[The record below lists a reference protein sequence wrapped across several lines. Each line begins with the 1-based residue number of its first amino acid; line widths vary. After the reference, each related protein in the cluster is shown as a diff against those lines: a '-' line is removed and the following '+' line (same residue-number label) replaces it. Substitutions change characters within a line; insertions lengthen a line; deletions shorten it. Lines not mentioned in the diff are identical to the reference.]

1 LLRIVIKKGARL
13 PYMTKTFLITLGLA
27 ALLLAATTVVIPPTA
42 KLEQIAY
49 KVEETT
55 IKIQGAG
62 FATLAKPYVTP
73 GEGYVYAGMKIEF
86 LGAYPSLQIGADGQL
101 SKTFDQN
108 GFVSAVYAGP
118 DVSKITLVNTAKDQ
132 IEVKVRVTYTYVKAS
147 YVPLNGDTTIEINV
161 PDGKLAQGFNAMA
174 RLTIEPYA
182 PFAIKA
188 VERPD
193 GTPATVYRVE
203 PKVVEINTP
212 GKYKIMIAQG
222 QPLPAAMLV
231 KSLSKQTATVAANGE
246 FAVTGAEVG
255 VPQGWRLL
263 GYVVFAY
270 TGDANLI
277 GKDITG
283 DISIQGGLVDTV
295 TDVNQNIIVRS
306 VSYLIPPVW
315 NFNIRYK
322 IAIVYGEQFKITTS
336 LPSTVN
342 VIYIPIV
349 YREAQV
355 KWLPDRALV
364 NITDVDVADGQWT
377 AVVMQLPEL
386 ARIVAI
392 RTPGNAMIS
401 NATDVKLVW
410 GGGVRAASISP
421 DGRQAYLLVQMGD
434 TKETGTYTFMISWS
448 PMRIPV
454 VDTRGKPVAQLSATA
469 DKFEAAAS
477 AGYVE
482 VKVYRPEPFTLDISY
497 KGVKAAQV
505 VVNSLVANPQPV
517 TLGIYQVKV
526 VVVGV
531 LNQPIAEA
539 SVSID
544 GFPAS
549 GKTDGTGAV
558 KFPDVLAGTYKV
570 NTDVGGRVKVSDTLE
585 VNGDTE
591 KVVKTPIV
599 AVVGGVPITTLDAL
613 ATAGALSAAGLYFAL
628 SRRKEPVAEVEQI

>member
-1 LLRIVIKKGARL
+1 
-13 PYMTKTFLITLGLA
+13 MTKTFLITLGLA
-27 ALLLAATTVVIPPTA
+27 ALLLATTTVVIPPTA

-86 LGAYPSLQIGADGQL
+86 LGAYPSVQIGADGQL

-118 DVSKITLVNTAKDQ
+118 DASKITLVNTAKDQ

-222 QPLPAAMLV
+222 QPFPAAMLV
-231 KSLSKQTATVAANGE
+231 KSLSKQTASVAANGE

-283 DISIQGGLVDTV
+283 DIAIQGGLVDTV

-349 YREAQV
+349 YKEAQV

-482 VKVYRPEPFTLDISY
+482 VKVYRPEPFTVDISY
-497 KGVKAAQV
+497 KGVKAARV

-526 VVVGV
+526 VVVGA

-539 SVSID
+539 SVSIE

-549 GKTDGTGAV
+549 GNTDGTGAV

-570 NTDVGGRVKVSDTLE
+570 NIDVGGRVKVSDTLE

-599 AVVGGVPITTLDAL
+599 AMVGGVPITTLDAL
-613 ATAGALSAAGLYFAL
+613 ATAGGLSAAGLYFAL

>member
-1 LLRIVIKKGARL
+1 
-13 PYMTKTFLITLGLA
+13 MTRMFIITLGLA

-42 KLEQIAY
+42 KLEHIAY

-86 LGAYPSLQIGADGQL
+86 LGAYPSVQIGADGQL

-118 DVSKITLVNTAKDQ
+118 DTSKITIVNTARDQ
-132 IEVKVRVTYTYVKAS
+132 VEVKLRVTYIYIKAS
-147 YVPLNGDTTIEINV
+147 YIPLNGDTTVEVSV
-161 PDGKLAQGFNAMA
+161 PDGRLAQGFNAMA

-182 PFAIKA
+182 PFVIKA

-212 GKYKIMIAQG
+212 GKYKITITQG

-231 KSLSKQTATVAANGE
+231 KSLSKQTATVAPNGE

-270 TGDANLI
+270 TGDASLI
-277 GKDITG
+277 GREIAG
-283 DISIQGGLVDTV
+283 DINIQGGLVDTV

-322 IAIVYGEQFKITTS
+322 IAIVYGEQFKVSTN
-336 LPSTVN
+336 LPSAVS

-349 YREAQV
+349 YKETQV

-364 NITDVDVADGQWT
+364 NITDADVADGQWT

-386 ARIVAI
+386 AKIVAI

-434 TKETGTYTFMISWS
+434 TKETGTYTFMINWS

-454 VDTRGKPVAQLSATA
+454 TDAKGKPVAQLSATA
-469 DKFEAAAS
+469 DKFEAVAS
-477 AGYVE
+477 TGYVE

-526 VVVGV
+526 VIVGA

-539 SVSID
+539 SVSLE

-549 GKTDGTGAV
+549 GKTDGTGTV
-558 KFPDVLAGTYKV
+558 RFPDVLAGTYKV
-570 NTDVGGRVKVSDTLE
+570 NIDVGGRVKVSDTLE

-613 ATAGALSAAGLYFAL
+613 ATAGGLSAAGLYFAL
-628 SRRKEPVAEVEQI
+628 ARRKEPVAEVEQI

>member
-1 LLRIVIKKGARL
+1 
-13 PYMTKTFLITLGLA
+13 MTKTFLITLGLA

-86 LGAYPSLQIGADGQL
+86 LGAYPSVQIGADGQL

-182 PFAIKA
+182 PFVIKA

-283 DISIQGGLVDTV
+283 DIAIQGGLVDTV

-477 AGYVE
+477 AGFVE
-482 VKVYRPEPFTLDISY
+482 VKVYRPEPFTVDISY

-526 VVVGV
+526 VVVGA

-570 NTDVGGRVKVSDTLE
+570 NIDVGGRVKVSDTLE

-599 AVVGGVPITTLDAL
+599 AMVGGVPITTLDAL
-613 ATAGALSAAGLYFAL
+613 ATAGGLSAAGLYFAL

>member
-86 LGAYPSLQIGADGQL
+86 LGAYPSVQIGADGQL

-212 GKYKIMIAQG
+212 GKYKVMIAQG
-222 QPLPAAMLV
+222 QPLPAAMFV

-283 DISIQGGLVDTV
+283 DIAIQGGLVDTV

-434 TKETGTYTFMISWS
+434 TKETGTYTFVISWS
-448 PMRIPV
+448 SMRIPV

-477 AGYVE
+477 AGFVE
-482 VKVYRPEPFTLDISY
+482 VKVYRPEPFTVDISY

-526 VVVGV
+526 VVVGA

-570 NTDVGGRVKVSDTLE
+570 NIDVGGGVKVSDTLE

-599 AVVGGVPITTLDAL
+599 AMVGGVPITTLDAL
-613 ATAGALSAAGLYFAL
+613 ATAGGLSAAGLYFAL

>member
-1 LLRIVIKKGARL
+1 
-13 PYMTKTFLITLGLA
+13 MTKTFLITLGLA

-86 LGAYPSLQIGADGQL
+86 LGAYPSVQIGADGQL

-283 DISIQGGLVDTV
+283 DIAIQGGLVDTV

-386 ARIVAI
+386 AKIVAI

-482 VKVYRPEPFTLDISY
+482 VKVYRPEPFTVDISY

-526 VVVGV
+526 VVVGA

-570 NTDVGGRVKVSDTLE
+570 NIDVGGRVKVSDTLE

-613 ATAGALSAAGLYFAL
+613 ATAGGLSAAGLYFAL

>member
-1 LLRIVIKKGARL
+1 
-13 PYMTKTFLITLGLA
+13 MTKTFLITLGLA

-86 LGAYPSLQIGADGQL
+86 LGAYPSVQIGADGQL

-118 DVSKITLVNTAKDQ
+118 DASKITLVNTAKDQ

-283 DISIQGGLVDTV
+283 DIAIQGGLVDTV

-434 TKETGTYTFMISWS
+434 TKETGTYTFVISWR

-482 VKVYRPEPFTLDISY
+482 VKVYRPEPFTVDISY
-497 KGVKAAQV
+497 KGVKAARV

-526 VVVGV
+526 VVVGA

-570 NTDVGGRVKVSDTLE
+570 NIDVGGRVKVSDTLE

-599 AVVGGVPITTLDAL
+599 AMVGGVPITTLDAL
-613 ATAGALSAAGLYFAL
+613 ATAGGLSAAGLYFAL

>member
-1 LLRIVIKKGARL
+1 
-13 PYMTKTFLITLGLA
+13 MTKTFLITLGLA

-42 KLEQIAY
+42 KLEHIAY

-62 FATLAKPYVTP
+62 FATLAKPYVAP

-101 SKTFDQN
+101 SRTFDQN

-118 DVSKITLVNTAKDQ
+118 DVSRITLVNTAKGQ

-147 YVPLNGDTTIEINV
+147 YVPLNGDTIIEVNV
-161 PDGKLAQGFNAMA
+161 PDGKLARGFNAMA

-182 PFAIKA
+182 PFVIKA
-188 VERPD
+188 VEKPD

-203 PKVVEINTP
+203 PKAVEINTP
-212 GKYKIMIAQG
+212 GKYKVVIAQG

-231 KSLSKQTATVAANGE
+231 KSLSKHTVSVAPNGE
-246 FAVTGAEVG
+246 FVVTGAEVG

-270 TGDANLI
+270 TGDASLI
-277 GKDITG
+277 GREITG
-283 DISIQGGLVDTV
+283 DINIEGGLVDTV

-306 VSYLIPPVW
+306 ASYLIPPVW

-322 IAIVYGEQFKITTS
+322 IAIVYGEQFKVSTN
-336 LPSTVN
+336 LPSTVS

-349 YREAQV
+349 YKEAQV

-364 NITDVDVADGQWT
+364 NVTEAELADGQWT
-377 AVVMQLPEL
+377 AIVLQLPEL

-401 NATDVKLVW
+401 NATDVSLVW

-421 DGRQAYLLVQMGD
+421 DGRQAYIVVQMGD
-434 TKETGTYTFMISWS
+434 TKEIGTYTFMISWR

-454 VDTRGKPVAQLSATA
+454 VDTKGRPVPYLSAVA

-477 AGYVE
+477 SGYVE
-482 VKVYRPEPFTLDISY
+482 VKVYRPEPFIVDISY
-497 KGVKAAQV
+497 KGVKAARV

-517 TLGIYQVKV
+517 TLGIYRVKV
-526 VVVGV
+526 VVVGE

-549 GKTDGTGAV
+549 AKTDGTGAV
-558 KFPDVLAGTYKV
+558 KFLDVLAGTYKV
-570 NTDVGGRVKVSDTLE
+570 NIDVGGRVKVSDTLE

-591 KVVKTPIV
+591 KVVKTPVV
-599 AVVGGVPITTLDAL
+599 AVVGGVPITTLDAI
-613 ATAGALSAAGLYFAL
+613 ASVGALSAAGLYFAL
-628 SRRKEPVAEVEQI
+628 SRRKESVAEVEQI

>member
-1 LLRIVIKKGARL
+1 
-13 PYMTKTFLITLGLA
+13 MTRMFIITLGLA

-42 KLEQIAY
+42 KLEHIAY

-86 LGAYPSLQIGADGQL
+86 LGAYPSVQIGADGQL

-118 DVSKITLVNTAKDQ
+118 DTSKITIVNTARDQ
-132 IEVKVRVTYTYVKAS
+132 VEVKLRVTYIYVKAS
-147 YVPLNGDTTIEINV
+147 YIPLTGDTTVEVSV
-161 PDGKLAQGFNAMA
+161 PDGRLAQGFNAMA

-182 PFAIKA
+182 PFVIKA

-212 GKYKIMIAQG
+212 GKYKITITQG

-231 KSLSKQTATVAANGE
+231 KSLSKQTATVAPNGE

-270 TGDANLI
+270 TGDASLI
-277 GKDITG
+277 GREIAG
-283 DISIQGGLVDTV
+283 DINIQGGLVDTV

-322 IAIVYGEQFKITTS
+322 IAIVYGEQFKVSTN
-336 LPSTVN
+336 LPSAVS

-349 YREAQV
+349 YKETQV

-364 NITDVDVADGQWT
+364 NITDADVADGQWT

-386 ARIVAI
+386 AKIVAI

-434 TKETGTYTFMISWS
+434 TKETGTYTFMINWS

-454 VDTRGKPVAQLSATA
+454 TDTKGKPVAQLSATA
-469 DKFEAAAS
+469 DKFEAVAS
-477 AGYVE
+477 TGYVE

-526 VVVGV
+526 VIVGA

-539 SVSID
+539 SVSLE

-558 KFPDVLAGTYKV
+558 RFPDVLAGTYKV
-570 NTDVGGRVKVSDTLE
+570 NIDVGGRVKVSDTLE

-613 ATAGALSAAGLYFAL
+613 ATAGGLSAAGLYFAL
-628 SRRKEPVAEVEQI
+628 ARRKEPVAEVEQI

>member
-1 LLRIVIKKGARL
+1 
-13 PYMTKTFLITLGLA
+13 
-27 ALLLAATTVVIPPTA
+27 
-42 KLEQIAY
+42 
-49 KVEETT
+49 
-55 IKIQGAG
+55 
-62 FATLAKPYVTP
+62 
-73 GEGYVYAGMKIEF
+73 
-86 LGAYPSLQIGADGQL
+86 QL

-174 RLTIEPYA
+174 RITIEPYA
-182 PFAIKA
+182 PFVIKA

-212 GKYKIMIAQG
+212 GKYKIAIAQG
-222 QPLPAAMLV
+222 QPLPAALLV
-231 KSLSKQTATVAANGE
+231 KSLSKQTASVAPNGE

-270 TGDANLI
+270 TGDANLV
-277 GKDITG
+277 GKEVTG
-283 DISIQGGLVDTV
+283 DINIEGGLVDTV
-295 TDVNQNIIVRS
+295 TDVSQNIIVRS

-322 IAIVYGEQFKITTS
+322 IAIVYGEQFKVSTN
-336 LPSTVN
+336 LPSTVS

-349 YREAQV
+349 YKEAQV

-364 NITDVDVADGQWT
+364 NVTDDEVADGQWT
-377 AVVMQLPEL
+377 AIVMQLPEL
-386 ARIVAI
+386 AKIVAM

-410 GGGVRAASISP
+410 GGGVRVASISP
-421 DGRQAYLLVQMGD
+421 DGRQAYVVVQMGD
-434 TKETGTYTFMISWS
+434 TKETGTYTFIIDWR

-454 VDTRGKPVAQLSATA
+454 VDTKGRPVSYLSAVA

-482 VKVYRPEPFTLDISY
+482 VKVYKPEPFTVDISY
-497 KGVKAAQV
+497 KGVNAAQV
-505 VVNSLVANPQPV
+505 VVNSLIANPQPV

-526 VVVGV
+526 VVVGA

-539 SVSID
+539 SVSVD

-549 GKTDGTGAV
+549 GKTDNAGVV
-558 KFPDVLAGTYKV
+558 KFPDVLAGTYKINV
-570 NTDVGGRVKVSDTLE
+570 DVGGRVKVSDTLE

-591 KVVKTPIV
+591 KIIKTPIV
-599 AVVGGVPITTLDAL
+599 AMVGGVPITTLDAL
-613 ATAGALSAAGLYFAL
+613 ATAGGLSAAGLYFAL
-628 SRRKEPVAEVEQI
+628 TRRKEPVAEVEQI

>member
-1 LLRIVIKKGARL
+1 
-13 PYMTKTFLITLGLA
+13 MTKTFLITLGLA
-27 ALLLAATTVVIPPTA
+27 VLLLAATTVVIPPTA

-86 LGAYPSLQIGADGQL
+86 LGAYPSVQIGADGQL

-132 IEVKVRVTYTYVKAS
+132 IEVKVRVAYTYVKAS

-182 PFAIKA
+182 PFVIKA
-188 VERPD
+188 VEKPD

-231 KSLSKQTATVAANGE
+231 KSLSKQTATMAANGE

-283 DISIQGGLVDTV
+283 DIAIQGGLVDTV

-349 YREAQV
+349 YREARV

-364 NITDVDVADGQWT
+364 NLTDVDVADGQWT
-377 AVVMQLPEL
+377 AVVLQLPEL

-410 GGGVRAASISP
+410 GGGVRVASISP
-421 DGRQAYLLVQMGD
+421 DGRQAYMVVQMGD
-434 TKETGTYTFMISWS
+434 TKETGTYTFMISWR

-454 VDTRGKPVAQLSATA
+454 ADTKGRPVPHLSAVA

-482 VKVYRPEPFTLDISY
+482 VKVYRPEPFTVDISY

-505 VVNSLVANPQPV
+505 VVNSLIADPQPV

-539 SVSID
+539 SVSVD

-549 GKTDGTGAV
+549 GKTDNAGVV
-558 KFPDVLAGTYKV
+558 KFPDMLAGTYKINV
-570 NTDVGGRVKVSDTLE
+570 DVGGRVKVSDTLE

-591 KVVKTPIV
+591 KIIKTPIV
-599 AVVGGVPITTLDAL
+599 AVVGGVPITMLDAL
-613 ATAGALSAAGLYFAL
+613 ATAGGLSAVGLYFVVN
-628 SRRKEPVAEVEQI
+628 RRRGPVAEVEQI

>member
-1 LLRIVIKKGARL
+1 
-13 PYMTKTFLITLGLA
+13 MTKTFLITLGLA

-86 LGAYPSLQIGADGQL
+86 LGAYPSVQIGADGQL

-108 GFVSAVYAGP
+108 GFVSAIYAGP

-182 PFAIKA
+182 PFVIKA

-212 GKYKIMIAQG
+212 GKYKVMIAQG

-283 DISIQGGLVDTV
+283 DIAIQGGLVDTV

-322 IAIVYGEQFKITTS
+322 IAIVYGEQFKVSTN
-336 LPSTVN
+336 LPSTVS

-349 YREAQV
+349 YKEAQV

-364 NITDVDVADGQWT
+364 NVTEAELADGQWT
-377 AVVMQLPEL
+377 AIVMQLPEL

-410 GGGVRAASISP
+410 GGGVRVASISP
-421 DGRQAYLLVQMGD
+421 DGRQAYMVVQMGD
-434 TKETGTYTFMISWS
+434 TKETGTYTFMINWR

-454 VDTRGKPVAQLSATA
+454 VDTKGRPVPYLSATA

-477 AGYVE
+477 SGYVE
-482 VKVYRPEPFTLDISY
+482 VKVYRPEPFTVDISY

-505 VVNSLVANPQPV
+505 VVNSLIADPQPV

-526 VVVGV
+526 VVVGA

-539 SVSID
+539 SVSVD

-549 GKTDGTGAV
+549 GKTDNAGVV
-558 KFPDVLAGTYKV
+558 KFPDMLAGTYKINV
-570 NTDVGGRVKVSDTLE
+570 DVGGRVKVSDTVE

-591 KVVKTPIV
+591 KIIKTPIV
-599 AVVGGVPITTLDAL
+599 AVVGGIPITTLDAL
-613 ATAGALSAAGLYFAL
+613 ATAGGLSAAGLYFAL

>member
-1 LLRIVIKKGARL
+1 
-13 PYMTKTFLITLGLA
+13 MTKTFLITLGLA

-62 FATLAKPYVTP
+62 FATLAKPYVAP

-86 LGAYPSLQIGADGQL
+86 LGAYPSVQIGADGQL

-283 DISIQGGLVDTV
+283 DIAIQGGLVDTV

-349 YREAQV
+349 YKEAQV

-386 ARIVAI
+386 AKIVAI

-477 AGYVE
+477 AGFVE

-497 KGVKAAQV
+497 KGVKAARV

-526 VVVGV
+526 VVVGA

-570 NTDVGGRVKVSDTLE
+570 NIDVGGRVKVSDTLE

-599 AVVGGVPITTLDAL
+599 AMVGGVPITTLDAL
-613 ATAGALSAAGLYFAL
+613 ATAGGLSAAGLYFAL

>member
-1 LLRIVIKKGARL
+1 
-13 PYMTKTFLITLGLA
+13 MTRTFLITLGLA

-42 KLEQIAY
+42 KLEHIAY

-86 LGAYPSLQIGADGQL
+86 LGAYPSVQIGADGQL

-108 GFVSAVYAGP
+108 GFISAVYAGP
-118 DVSKITLVNTAKDQ
+118 DTSKITLVNTAKGQ
-132 IEVKVRVTYTYVKAS
+132 VEVKLKVTYIYIKAS
-147 YVPLNGDTTIEINV
+147 YIPLSGDTTVEVSV
-161 PDGKLAQGFNAMA
+161 PDGRLAQGFNAMA

-182 PFAIKA
+182 PFVIKT

-203 PKVVEINTP
+203 PKVAEINTP
-212 GKYKIMIAQG
+212 GKYKITITQG

-231 KSLSKQTATVAANGE
+231 KSLSKQTATVAPNGE
-246 FAVTGAEVG
+246 FVVTGAEVG

-270 TGDANLI
+270 TGDASLI
-277 GKDITG
+277 GKEIAG
-283 DISIQGGLVDTV
+283 DINIHGGLVDTV

-322 IAIVYGEQFKITTS
+322 IAIAYGEQFKIATN

-349 YREAQV
+349 YKEAQV

-364 NITDVDVADGQWT
+364 NVTDADVADGQWT

-386 ARIVAI
+386 AKIVAI

-421 DGRQAYLLVQMGD
+421 DGRQAYLLVQMGV
-434 TKETGTYTFMISWS
+434 TKETGTYTFVINWS

-454 VDTRGKPVAQLSATA
+454 VDTSGKPVAQLSATA
-469 DKFEAAAS
+469 DKFEAVAS
-477 AGYVE
+477 TGYVE

-526 VVVGV
+526 VIVGA

-539 SVSID
+539 SVSLE
-544 GFPAS
+544 GYPAS

-558 KFPDVLAGTYKV
+558 RFPDVLAGTYKV
-570 NTDVGGRVKVSDTLE
+570 NIDVSGRVKVSDTLE

-613 ATAGALSAAGLYFAL
+613 ATAGGLSAAGLYFAL
-628 SRRKEPVAEVEQI
+628 ARRKEPVAEVEQI

>member
-1 LLRIVIKKGARL
+1 
-13 PYMTKTFLITLGLA
+13 MTKTFLITLGLA
-27 ALLLAATTVVIPPTA
+27 ALILAATTVVIPPTA

-86 LGAYPSLQIGADGQL
+86 LGAYPSIQIGADGQL

-108 GFVSAVYAGP
+108 GFVSAVYVGP
-118 DVSKITLVNTAKDQ
+118 DASKVTLVNTAKDQ
-132 IEVKVRVTYTYVKAS
+132 VEVKVRVTYTYVKAS
-147 YVPLNGDTTIEINV
+147 YIPLSGDAVIEVNV

-182 PFAIKA
+182 PYVVKA
-188 VERPD
+188 VEKPD

-212 GKYKIMIAQG
+212 GKYKISIAQG
-222 QPLPAAMLV
+222 APMPAAILV
-231 KSLSKQTATVAANGE
+231 KSLSKQTATVQAGGQL
-246 FAVTGAEVG
+246 AVTGAEVG

-263 GYVVFAY
+263 GYAVFAY
-270 TGDANLI
+270 TADANII
-277 GKDITG
+277 GKEAAG
-283 DISIQGGLVDTV
+283 DISIEGGLVDTI

-306 VSYLIPPVW
+306 VSYLVPPVW

-322 IAIVYGEQFKITTS
+322 IALVYGEQFKVSTN
-336 LPSTVN
+336 LPSAVN

-349 YREAQV
+349 YKEAQV

-364 NITDVDVADGQWT
+364 NVTEAELADGQWT
-377 AVVMQLPEL
+377 AIVMQLPEL
-386 ARIVAI
+386 ARIVAV

-410 GGGVRAASISP
+410 GSGLRAASISP
-421 DGRQAYLLVQMGD
+421 DGRQAYLVVQIGD
-434 TKETGTYTFMISWS
+434 TKEPGVYTFMINWS

-454 VDTRGKPVAQLSATA
+454 VDTKGRPVSYLSATA
-469 DKFEAAAS
+469 DKFEASAS

-482 VKVYRPEPFTLDISY
+482 VKVYKPEPFTVDVSY

-505 VVNSLVANPQPV
+505 VVNSLVAKPQPV
-517 TLGIYQVKV
+517 TLGIYNVKV
-526 VVVGV
+526 VVVGA
-531 LNQPIAEA
+531 LNQPISEA
-539 SVSID
+539 SVSLE

-549 GKTDGTGAV
+549 GKTDGAGAIV
-558 KFPDVLAGTYKV
+558 FKDVLAGTYKV
-570 NTDVGGRVKVSDTLE
+570 NVDVGGRVKVSQDIE
-585 VNGDTE
+585 VNGDVE

-599 AVVGGVPITTLDAL
+599 AVVGGVPITTLDAV
-613 ATAGALSAAGLYFAL
+613 ATVGGLSAAGLYFAL

>member
-1 LLRIVIKKGARL
+1 
-13 PYMTKTFLITLGLA
+13 MTKTFLITLGLA
-27 ALLLAATTVVIPPTA
+27 ALILAATTVVIPPTA

-86 LGAYPSLQIGADGQL
+86 LGAYPSIQIGADGQL

-108 GFVSAVYAGP
+108 GFVSAVYVGP
-118 DVSKITLVNTAKDQ
+118 DASKVTLVNTAKDQ
-132 IEVKVRVTYTYVKAS
+132 VEVKVRVTYTYVKAS
-147 YVPLNGDTTIEINV
+147 YIPLSGDAVIEVSV

-182 PFAIKA
+182 PYVVKA
-188 VERPD
+188 VEKPD

-212 GKYKIMIAQG
+212 GKYKISIAQG
-222 QPLPAAMLV
+222 APMPAAVLV
-231 KSLSKQTATVAANGE
+231 KSLSKQTATVQAGGQL
-246 FAVTGAEVG
+246 AVTGAEVG

-263 GYVVFAY
+263 GYAVFAY
-270 TGDANLI
+270 TADANII
-277 GKDITG
+277 GKEAAG
-283 DISIQGGLVDTV
+283 DISIEGGLVDTI

-306 VSYLIPPVW
+306 VSYLVPPVW

-322 IAIVYGEQFKITTS
+322 IALVYGEQFKVSTN
-336 LPSTVN
+336 LPSAVN

-349 YREAQV
+349 YKEAQV

-364 NITDVDVADGQWT
+364 NVTEAELADGQWT
-377 AVVMQLPEL
+377 AIVMQLPEL
-386 ARIVAI
+386 ARIVAV

-410 GGGVRAASISP
+410 GSGLRAASISP
-421 DGRQAYLLVQMGD
+421 DGRQAYLVVQIGD
-434 TKETGTYTFMISWS
+434 TKEPGVYTFMINWS

-454 VDTRGKPVAQLSATA
+454 VDTKGRPVSYLSATA
-469 DKFEAAAS
+469 DKFEASAS

-482 VKVYRPEPFTLDISY
+482 VKIYKPEPFTVDISY

-505 VVNSLVANPQPV
+505 VVNSLVAKPQPV
-517 TLGIYQVKV
+517 TLGIYNVKV
-526 VVVGV
+526 VVVGA
-531 LNQPIAEA
+531 LNQPISEA
-539 SVSID
+539 SVSLE

-549 GKTDGTGAV
+549 GKTDGAGAIV
-558 KFPDVLAGTYKV
+558 FKDVLAGTYKV
-570 NTDVGGRVKVSDTLE
+570 NVDVGGRVKVSQDIE
-585 VNGDTE
+585 VNGDVE

-599 AVVGGVPITTLDAL
+599 AVVGGVPITTLDAV
-613 ATAGALSAAGLYFAL
+613 ATVGGLSAAGLYFAL

>member
-1 LLRIVIKKGARL
+1 
-13 PYMTKTFLITLGLA
+13 MTKTFLITLGLA
-27 ALLLAATTVVIPPTA
+27 ALILAATTVVIPPTA

-86 LGAYPSLQIGADGQL
+86 LGAYPSIQIGADGQL

-108 GFVSAVYAGP
+108 GFISAVYVGP
-118 DVSKITLVNTAKDQ
+118 DASKVTLVNTAKDQ
-132 IEVKVRVTYTYVKAS
+132 VEVKVRVTYTYVKAS
-147 YVPLNGDTTIEINV
+147 YIPLSGDSVIEVNV

-182 PFAIKA
+182 PYVVKA
-188 VERPD
+188 VEKPD

-212 GKYKIMIAQG
+212 GKYKISIAQG
-222 QPLPAAMLV
+222 APMPAAILV
-231 KSLSKQTATVAANGE
+231 KSLSKQTATVQASGQL
-246 FAVTGAEVG
+246 AVTGAEVG

-263 GYVVFAY
+263 GYAVFAY
-270 TGDANLI
+270 TADANII
-277 GKDITG
+277 GKEAAG
-283 DISIQGGLVDTV
+283 DISIEGGLVDTI

-306 VSYLIPPVW
+306 VSYLVPPVW

-322 IAIVYGEQFKITTS
+322 IALVYGEQFKVSTN
-336 LPSTVN
+336 LPSAVN

-349 YREAQV
+349 YKEAQV

-364 NITDVDVADGQWT
+364 NVTEAELADGQWT
-377 AVVMQLPEL
+377 AIVMQLPEL
-386 ARIVAI
+386 ARIVAV

-410 GGGVRAASISP
+410 GSGLRAASISP
-421 DGRQAYLLVQMGD
+421 DGRQAYLVVQIGD
-434 TKETGTYTFMISWS
+434 TKEPGVYTFMINWS

-454 VDTRGKPVAQLSATA
+454 VDTKGRPVSYLSATA
-469 DKFEAAAS
+469 DKFEASAS

-482 VKVYRPEPFTLDISY
+482 VKVYKPEPFTVDVSY

-505 VVNSLVANPQPV
+505 VVNSLVAKPQPV
-517 TLGIYQVKV
+517 TLGIYNVKV
-526 VVVGV
+526 VVVGA
-531 LNQPIAEA
+531 LNQPISEA
-539 SVSID
+539 SVSLE

-549 GKTDGTGAV
+549 GKTDGAGAIV
-558 KFPDVLAGTYKV
+558 FKDVLAGTYKV
-570 NTDVGGRVKVSDTLE
+570 NVDVGGRVKVSQDIE
-585 VNGDTE
+585 VNGDVE

-599 AVVGGVPITTLDAL
+599 AVVGGVPITTLDAV
-613 ATAGALSAAGLYFAL
+613 ATVGGLSAAGLYFAL

>member
-1 LLRIVIKKGARL
+1 
-13 PYMTKTFLITLGLA
+13 MTKTFLITLGLA

-86 LGAYPSLQIGADGQL
+86 LGAYPSVQIGADGQL

-132 IEVKVRVTYTYVKAS
+132 IEVKVRVSYTYVKAS
-147 YVPLNGDTTIEINV
+147 YVPLNGDATIEINV

-212 GKYKIMIAQG
+212 GKYKVMIAQG

-283 DISIQGGLVDTV
+283 DIAIQGGLVDTA

-364 NITDVDVADGQWT
+364 NITDVDVADGRWT

-410 GGGVRAASISP
+410 GGGIRAASISP

-434 TKETGTYTFMISWS
+434 TKETGTYTFMISWR
-448 PMRIPV
+448 PMRILV
-454 VDTRGKPVAQLSATA
+454 VDTKGKPVAQLSATA

-482 VKVYRPEPFTLDISY
+482 VKVYRPEPFTVDISY
-497 KGVKAAQV
+497 KGVKAARV
-505 VVNSLVANPQPV
+505 VVNSLVASPQPV

-526 VVVGV
+526 VVVGM

-539 SVSID
+539 SVSVE
-544 GFPAS
+544 GFPSS
-549 GKTDGTGAV
+549 GKTDNAGVV
-558 KFPDVLAGTYKV
+558 KFPDMLAGTYKINV
-570 NTDVGGRVKVSDTLE
+570 DVGGRVKVSDTLE

-591 KVVKTPIV
+591 KIIKTPIV
-599 AVVGGVPITTLDAL
+599 AVVGGVPITMLDAL
-613 ATAGALSAAGLYFAL
+613 ATAGGLSAVGLYFVVN
-628 SRRKEPVAEVEQI
+628 RRRGPVAEVEQI

>member
-86 LGAYPSLQIGADGQL
+86 LGAYPSVQIGADGQL

-118 DVSKITLVNTAKDQ
+118 DVSKITLVNTGKDQ

-283 DISIQGGLVDTV
+283 DIAIQGGLVDTV

-377 AVVMQLPEL
+377 AIVMQLPEL

-482 VKVYRPEPFTLDISY
+482 VKVYRPEPFTVDISY

-526 VVVGV
+526 VVVGA

-549 GKTDGTGAV
+549 GKTDGTGAA

-570 NTDVGGRVKVSDTLE
+570 NIDVGGRVKVSDTLE

-599 AVVGGVPITTLDAL
+599 AMVGGVPITTLDAL
-613 ATAGALSAAGLYFAL
+613 ATAGGLSAAGLYFAL

>member
-1 LLRIVIKKGARL
+1 
-13 PYMTKTFLITLGLA
+13 MTKTFLITLGLA

-86 LGAYPSLQIGADGQL
+86 LGAYPSVQIGADGQL

-132 IEVKVRVTYTYVKAS
+132 IEVKVRVTYTYAKAS
-147 YVPLNGDTTIEINV
+147 YVPLNGDATIEINV

-174 RLTIEPYA
+174 RITIEPYA
-182 PFAIKA
+182 PFVIKA
-188 VERPD
+188 VEKPD

-212 GKYKIMIAQG
+212 GKYKVVVAQG
-222 QPLPAAMLV
+222 QPLPAAVLV
-231 KSLSKQTATVAANGE
+231 KSLSKQTASVAPNGE

-255 VPQGWRLL
+255 VPQGWKLL

-277 GKDITG
+277 GKEITG
-283 DISIQGGLVDTV
+283 DINIEGGLVDTV

-322 IAIVYGEQFKITTS
+322 IAIVYGEQFKVSTN
-336 LPSTVN
+336 LPSTVS

-349 YREAQV
+349 YKEAQV

-364 NITDVDVADGQWT
+364 NVTEAELADGQWT
-377 AVVMQLPEL
+377 AIVMQLPEL

-410 GGGVRAASISP
+410 GGGVRVASISP
-421 DGRQAYLLVQMGD
+421 DSRQAYLVVQMGD
-434 TKETGTYTFMISWS
+434 TKETGTYTFMISWR

-454 VDTRGKPVAQLSATA
+454 VDTKGRPVPYLSATA

-477 AGYVE
+477 SGYVE
-482 VKVYRPEPFTLDISY
+482 VKVYRPEPFTVDISY

-505 VVNSLVANPQPV
+505 VVNSLIADPQPV

-526 VVVGV
+526 VVVGA

-539 SVSID
+539 SVSVD

-549 GKTDGTGAV
+549 GKTDNAGVV
-558 KFPDVLAGTYKV
+558 KFPDMLAGTYKINV
-570 NTDVGGRVKVSDTLE
+570 DVGGRVKVSDTVE

-591 KVVKTPIV
+591 KIIKTPIV
-599 AVVGGVPITTLDAL
+599 AVVGGIPITTLDAL
-613 ATAGALSAAGLYFAL
+613 ATAGGLSAAGLYFAL

>member
-1 LLRIVIKKGARL
+1 
-13 PYMTKTFLITLGLA
+13 MTKTLIITLGLA

-62 FATLAKPYVTP
+62 FATLARPYVTP

-118 DVSKITLVNTAKDQ
+118 DVSRITLVNTARDQ

-147 YVPLNGDTTIEINV
+147 YVPLNGDTIIEVNV
-161 PDGKLAQGFNAMA
+161 PDGRLAQGFKAMA

-182 PFAIKA
+182 PFVIKV
-188 VERPD
+188 VEKPD

-212 GKYKIMIAQG
+212 GKYKVIIAQG

-231 KSLSKQTATVAANGE
+231 KSLSKQTASVAPNGE
-246 FAVTGAEVG
+246 FVVTGAEVG

-270 TGDANLI
+270 TGDASLI
-277 GKDITG
+277 GKEITG
-283 DISIQGGLVDTV
+283 DINIEGGLVDTV

-355 KWLPDRALV
+355 RWLPDRALV
-364 NITDVDVADGQWT
+364 NVTEADLADGQWT
-377 AVVMQLPEL
+377 AIVMQLPEL

-392 RTPGNAMIS
+392 RTPSNAMIS

-421 DGRQAYLLVQMGD
+421 DGRQAYIVVQMGD
-434 TKETGTYTFMISWS
+434 TKETGTYTFMISWR

-454 VDTRGKPVAQLSATA
+454 VDTKGRPVPHLSATA

-477 AGYVE
+477 SGYVE
-482 VKVYRPEPFTLDISY
+482 VKVYKPEPFTVDISY
-497 KGVKAAQV
+497 KGVKAVQV
-505 VVNSLVANPQPV
+505 VVNSLIADPRPV

-526 VVVGV
+526 VVVGA

-539 SVSID
+539 SVSVD

-549 GKTDGTGAV
+549 GKTDNAGVV
-558 KFPDVLAGTYKV
+558 KFPDMLAGTYKINV
-570 NTDVGGRVKVSDTLE
+570 DVGGRVKVSDTLE

-591 KVVKTPIV
+591 KIIKTPIV

-613 ATAGALSAAGLYFAL
+613 ATVGGLSAAGLYFAL
-628 SRRKEPVAEVEQI
+628 TRRKEPVAEVEQI

>member
-1 LLRIVIKKGARL
+1 
-13 PYMTKTFLITLGLA
+13 MTKTFLITLGLA
-27 ALLLAATTVVIPPTA
+27 ALLLATTTVVIPPTA

-86 LGAYPSLQIGADGQL
+86 LGAYPSVQIGADGQL

-118 DVSKITLVNTAKDQ
+118 DVSKITLVNTGKDQ
-132 IEVKVRVTYTYVKAS
+132 IEVKVRITYTYVKAS

-193 GTPATVYRVE
+193 GTPATVYRLE

-212 GKYKIMIAQG
+212 GKYKIVIAQG
-222 QPLPAAMLV
+222 QPFPAAMLV

-283 DISIQGGLVDTV
+283 DIAIQGGLVDTV

-349 YREAQV
+349 YKEAQV

-421 DGRQAYLLVQMGD
+421 DGRQAYMLVQMGD
-434 TKETGTYTFMISWS
+434 TKETGTYTFMISWR

-477 AGYVE
+477 AGFVE
-482 VKVYRPEPFTLDISY
+482 VKVYRPEPFTVDISY

-526 VVVGV
+526 VVVGA

-570 NTDVGGRVKVSDTLE
+570 NIDVGGRLKVSDTLE

-599 AVVGGVPITTLDAL
+599 AMVGGVPITTLDAL
-613 ATAGALSAAGLYFAL
+613 ATAGGLSAAGLYFAL

>member
-1 LLRIVIKKGARL
+1 
-13 PYMTKTFLITLGLA
+13 MTRTFLITLGLA

-132 IEVKVRVTYTYVKAS
+132 IEVKVRVTYTYVKAG

-182 PFAIKA
+182 PFVIKA
-188 VERPD
+188 VEKPD

-212 GKYKIMIAQG
+212 GKYKVVVAQG
-222 QPLPAAMLV
+222 QPLPAAVLV
-231 KSLSKQTATVAANGE
+231 KSLSKQTASVAPNGE

-255 VPQGWRLL
+255 VPQGWKLL

-270 TGDANLI
+270 TGDASLI
-277 GKDITG
+277 GKEITG
-283 DISIQGGLVDTV
+283 DINIEGGLVDIV

-322 IAIVYGEQFKITTS
+322 IAIVYGEQFKVSTN
-336 LPSTVN
+336 LPSTVS

-349 YREAQV
+349 YKEAQV

-364 NITDVDVADGQWT
+364 NVTEAELADGQWT
-377 AVVMQLPEL
+377 AIVMQLPEL
-386 ARIVAI
+386 AKIVAI

-421 DGRQAYLLVQMGD
+421 DGRQAYMVVQMGD
-434 TKETGTYTFMISWS
+434 TKETGTYTSMINWR

-454 VDTRGKPVAQLSATA
+454 VDTKGRPVSYLSAVA
-469 DKFEAAAS
+469 DKFEVAAS

-482 VKVYRPEPFTLDISY
+482 VKVYRPEPFTVDISY

-505 VVNSLVANPQPV
+505 VVNSLIANPQPV

-526 VVVGV
+526 VVVGA

-539 SVSID
+539 SVSVD

-549 GKTDGTGAV
+549 GKTDNAGVV
-558 KFPDVLAGTYKV
+558 KFPDMLAGTYKINV
-570 NTDVGGRVKVSDTLE
+570 DVGGRVKVSDTLE

-591 KVVKTPIV
+591 KIIKTPIV

-613 ATAGALSAAGLYFAL
+613 ATAGGLSAAGLYFAL
-628 SRRKEPVAEVEQI
+628 TRRKEPVAEVEQI